1 MSSDRH
7 RPMWRRIAASSFGWF
22 ASIYVIS
29 AASVLLLT
37 IHRHTSQYKETL
49 LLLSKDA
56 YDEYAA
62 SNGDVQTML
71 APFRDTA
78 EELGHGNV
86 FLLITDPDGSPV
98 LEVVSNPGI
107 VKSMRDFVRSPNHTC
122 RITGGD
128 ARKGVGSIA
137 VRVRKTLLPDGRV
150 LLIGINVTE
159 NEHVAIGIAI
169 VLVAALLLSLV
180 ACFALSVFLARR
192 FALPLAR
199 IVSAAR
205 DIASGNYSARVPT
218 TSGETEIMELENA
231 FNTMGEANERTLGE
245 LRRLTDDIAH
255 DLRTP
260 LARMKAA
267 AELDALSGEDRG
279 NLPQTVIEE
288 TSGMLEMIN
297 DALAVSR
304 AEHLVDATPRD
315 EIDLAVFLKR
325 MADLYSTLAEDAEIA
340 FSVNVPERPV
350 VVMAHKG
357 KLQQLVG
364 NLLDN
369 ALKFTPRG
377 GKVSVQ
383 LHESPPVVEVANT
396 GPGIAEADIP
406 HVFSRFWRG
415 QKARTLPGNGLGLAL
430 VKAIAESYGASV
442 RCSSSESGPTTFSVE
457 FKQASTVRSFAVCE
471 ARRSAGIVSG
481 S

>member
-1 MSSDRH
+1 
-7 RPMWRRIAASSFGWF
+7 MWRRIAASSFGWF

-62 SNGDVQTML
+62 NNGDVQTIQAL
-71 APFRDTA
+71 FRDTA
-78 EELGHGNV
+78 EEHGHDNV
-86 FLLITDPDGSPV
+86 FLIVTDQEGMPV
-98 LEVVSNPGI
+98 LEEASHPDVA
-107 VKSMRDFVRSPNHTC
+107 KAMRDFVRSPNHTC
-122 RITGGD
+122 RITGGK
-128 ARKGVGSIA
+128 ARKGMGSVA
-137 VRVRKTLLPDGRV
+137 VRVRKTPLPDGRV
-150 LLIGINVTE
+150 LLVGINVTK

-169 VLVAALLLSLV
+169 VLVAALLLSLA

-205 DIASGNYSARVPT
+205 DIASGHYSARVPA
-218 TSGETEIMELENA
+218 TSGEIEIMELENA

-260 LARMKAA
+260 LTRMKAA

-279 NLPQTVIEE
+279 ALPQTVIEE
-288 TSGMLEMIN
+288 TSGMLNMIN
-297 DALAVSR
+297 DALAVSQ
-304 AEHLVDATPRD
+304 AENLIDPTPRD

-350 VVMAHKG
+350 IVLAHKS

-369 ALKFTPRG
+369 ALKFTPKG
-377 GKVSVQ
+377 GNVSVQ
-383 LHESPPVVEVANT
+383 LQEAPPVIEVANT
-396 GPGIAEADIP
+396 GPGIAETDIT

-442 RCSSSESGPTTFSVE
+442 RCLSSASGPTTFSVE
-457 FKQASTVRSFAVCE
+457 FKPASTLSSHRQQLVP
-471 ARRSAGIVSG
+471 AGRG
-481 S
+481 SLGEP

>member
-1 MSSDRH
+1 MSSDRR

-49 LLLSKDA
+49 RLLSKDA
-56 YDEYAA
+56 CDEYAA
-62 SNGDVQTML
+62 NNGDAQTML
-71 APFRDTA
+71 ASFRDTA
-78 EELGHGNV
+78 EEIGHDNV
-86 FLLITDPDGSPV
+86 FLLITDHCGSPV
-98 LEVVSNPGI
+98 LEVASNPDV

-122 RITGGD
+122 RITGGK
-128 ARKGVGSIA
+128 ARKGMGSIA
-137 VRVRKTLLPDGRV
+137 VRVRKTPLPDGRV

-159 NEHVAIGIAI
+159 NERVAIGIAI
-169 VLVAALLLSLV
+169 VLMAALLLSLA

-205 DIASGNYSARVPT
+205 DIASGNYSARVPA
-218 TSGETEIMELENA
+218 TSGEIEIMELENA

-279 NLPQTVIEE
+279 DLPQTVIEE
-288 TSGMLEMIN
+288 TSGMLDMIN
-297 DALAVSR
+297 DALAVSQ

-315 EIDLAVFLKR
+315 EIDLTVFLKR

-396 GPGIAEADIP
+396 GPGIAETDIP

-457 FKQASTVRSFAVCE
+457 FKQASTLSSHRQQLVP
-471 ARRSAGIVSG
+471 AG
-481 S
+481 

>member
-1 MSSDRH
+1 MSSDR
-7 RPMWRRIAASSFGWF
+7 RKPMWRRIAASSFGWF

-86 FLLITDPDGSPV
+86 FLLITEPDGSPV
-98 LEVVSNPGI
+98 LEVASNPGI

-205 DIASGNYSARVPT
+205 DIASGNYSARVPA

-369 ALKFTPRG
+369 ALKFTPSG
-377 GKVSVQ
+377 GRISVE
-383 LHESPPVVEVANT
+383 LEASPPTVKVTNT
-396 GPGIAEADIP
+396 GSGIAEPDIP
-406 HVFSRFWRG
+406 RAFSRFWRG

-457 FKQASTVRSFAVCE
+457 FGQAMQNQE
-471 ARRSAGIVSG
+471 RRKR
-481 S
+481 